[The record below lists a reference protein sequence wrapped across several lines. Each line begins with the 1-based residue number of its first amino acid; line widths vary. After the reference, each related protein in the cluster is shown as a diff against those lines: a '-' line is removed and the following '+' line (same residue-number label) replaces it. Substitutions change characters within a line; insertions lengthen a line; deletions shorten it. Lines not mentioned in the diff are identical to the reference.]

1 MPLKRFSHLYTF
13 APSAASRPY
22 WNRLTCFGI
31 VQENSYNGPAI
42 VDNVYFMTCKRWKR
56 FDLPCLI
63 CVKNKLV
70 EVDSSIQRRCLDGVC
85 FLLRSAFPAGSYAR
99 VLALPRTGRGRP
111 RRDDGA
117 NDPRGARTLIEPERL
132 MKPSLKRGSKKYAG
146 AGARG
151 EHKRTV
157 SATRGSW
164 RWARSVRSLSFCRR
178 SITII
183 SIIRKRRR
191 QEARSEE
198 KRFDPRRRRWSSPF
212 RRARG
217 TRRLKFSVDTS
228 RSNRKGKG
236 RASTAWD

>member
-63 CVKNKLV
+63 CVKIKLV
-70 EVDSSIQRRCLDGVC
+70 EVDSSIQRRCLDGLC
-85 FLLRSAFPAGSYAR
+85 FLLRSAFPASSYAR
-99 VLALPRTGRGRP
+99 VLELPRTGRGRP

-151 EHKRTV
+151 EHKLF
-157 SATRGSW
+157 SHTRVMEVGEI
-164 RWARSVRSLSFCRR
+164 RPLAVFLPSFHHDHLDH
-178 SITII
+178 
-183 SIIRKRRR
+183 
-191 QEARSEE
+191 QEE
-198 KRFDPRRRRWSSPF
+198 KK
-212 RRARG
+212 ARG
-217 TRRLKFSVDTS
+217 KKFKKRGETV
-228 RSNRKGKG
+228 
-236 RASTAWD
+236 